1 LPVKKKSRTV
11 VKRVRSSARKAVY
24 RGDVRT
30 STRTFLKRAHTLV
43 ASGKVD
49 DATQAVQEAVSALDK
64 AAEKGVIHKNNAA
77 RHKSRLMAALNKKA
91 QPAA

>member
-1 LPVKKKSRTV
+1 LAVKKKSRTV
-11 VKRVRSSARKAVY
+11 VKRLRSSARKAEF
-24 RGDVRT
+24 RGRVRT
-30 STRTFLKRAHTLV
+30 STRTFLKKAHAAV
-43 ASGKVD
+43 ASGQVE

>member
-1 LPVKKKSRTV
+1 MAVKKKSRTV
-11 VKRVRSSARKAVY
+11 VKRMRSSARKAVY
-24 RGDVRT
+24 RGEVRT
-30 STRTFLKRAHTLV
+30 STRTHLKKAHALV
-43 ASGKVD
+43 ASGQVD
-49 DATQAVQEAVSALDK
+49 AATEAVQQAVSALDK